1 MGALS
6 LTSLKEELGLIYFSY
21 EEDMDKSSF
30 LKLLQEALS
39 KLPNGLAL
47 QGRCWLPPAY
57 RQNPSPP
64 SMRISSI
71 GLQPRILAPPSK
83 LGFLTVSTKCYSGS
97 CHHLTLSELSFGHLI
112 GVPHGR
118 I

>member
-1 MGALS
+1 MPSQNYNVLYIHCVRVQSEGEDF
-6 LTSLKEELGLIYFSY
+6 TSNSTQ
-21 EEDMDKSSF
+21 
-30 LKLLQEALS
+30 LLQEALS